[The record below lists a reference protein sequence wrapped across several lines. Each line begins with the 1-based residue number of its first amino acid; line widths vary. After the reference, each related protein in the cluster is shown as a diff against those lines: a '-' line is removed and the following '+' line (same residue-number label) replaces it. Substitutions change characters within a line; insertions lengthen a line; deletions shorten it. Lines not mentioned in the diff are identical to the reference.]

1 MFCVKCGEEDV
12 ETINGLCLNCFLDGR
27 KLISMPH
34 HVDLMRCANCEEFSI
49 DDQWVRKDLDQA
61 VEDIALSSLAVIP
74 EGRVASVGV
83 MTEKQEDKTFVVHV
97 QADVD
102 VSGVIATDE
111 DSVIVRLKNT
121 VCKRCSRQLGSYYES
136 IIQVRTG
143 EKTLDDD
150 LRDEVVRSVTASVET
165 QSKTNRS
172 LFISKVQEVPGGVD
186 IYLSSISLG
195 KTLTRELSETYGAEV
210 KESSS
215 LVGVSSDGQEVYRV
229 TFLLRL
235 PMYHVGDVI
244 QFKERP
250 YKLTAVNKN
259 GGKMIDLYSFRETS
273 IKKFEL
279 LTVKVLFKAK
289 DIKEATVVSSSPKE
303 IQVLHPTTFVTKDV
317 RIPDDAEIGET
328 VRVVDIEDDLLFIP

>member
-12 ETINGLCLNCFLDGR
+12 ETINGLCLNCFLNGR

-34 HVDLMRCANCEEFSI
+34 HVDLMRCANCEEFNVN
-49 DDQWVRKDLDQA
+49 DQWLKKKLNDA
-61 VEDIALSSLAVIP
+61 VEDIALTTLSVIP
-74 EGRVASVGV
+74 EGKIVSVGV
-83 MTEKQEDKTFVVHV
+83 MVEKQEEKTFVVHV

-102 VSGVIATDE
+102 VGGVVTMDE

-143 EKTLDDD
+143 EKILDDD

-195 KTLTRELSETYGAEV
+195 KTLTRELSEFYGAEV

-235 PMYHVGDVI
+235 PLYHVGDVI
-244 QFKERP
+244 LFKDRP
-250 YKLTAVNKN
+250 YKLTALNKN
-259 GGKMIDLYSFRETS
+259 GGKMIDLYDFRETS
-273 IKKFEL
+273 IKNYEL

-289 DIKEATVVSSSPKE
+289 EVKDATVVSSSDKE
-303 IQVLHPTTFVTKDV
+303 IQVLHPTSYITKDV
-317 RIPDDAEIGET
+317 RIPEDAEIGET
-328 VRVVDIEDDLLFIP
+328 VKVVEIEEVLLYVP

>member
-1 MFCVKCGEEDV
+1 MFCVKCGQEDV
-12 ETINGLCLNCFLDGR
+12 ETVNGLCLNCFLDGR

-34 HVDLMRCANCEEFSI
+34 HVDLMRCANCEEFSVN
-49 DDQWVRKDLDQA
+49 DQWVRKDLDQA
-61 VEDIALSSLAVIP
+61 VEDIALTTLSVIP
-74 EGRVASVGV
+74 EGKVVSVGV
-83 MTEKQEDKTFVVHV
+83 MVEKQEDKTFVVHV

-102 VSGVIATDE
+102 VSGVVATDE

-150 LRDEVVRSVTASVET
+150 LRDEVVRAVTASVEN

-172 LFISKVQEVPGGVD
+172 LFISKVQQVPGGVD

-235 PMYHVGDVI
+235 PMYHVGDI
-244 QFKERP
+244 ILFKDRP
-250 YKLTAVNKN
+250 YELTAVNKN
-259 GGKMIDLYSFRETS
+259 GGKMTDLYDFRETS

-279 LTVKVLFKAK
+279 LTVKVICKEK
-289 DIKEATVVSSSPKE
+289 DIKEATVVSRSGDE
-303 IQVLHPTTFVTKDV
+303 IQVLHPTSYLTKDV
-317 RIPDDAEIGET
+317 RIPKGSEIGET
-328 VRVVDIEDDLLFIP
+328 VKVVEIEEVLLFVP

>member
-12 ETINGLCLNCFLDGR
+12 ETVNGLCLNCFLDGR

-34 HVDLMRCANCEEFSI
+34 HVDLMRCANCEEFSVN
-49 DDQWVRKDLDQA
+49 DQWVRKDLDQA
-61 VEDIALSSLAVIP
+61 VEDIALTTLSVIP
-74 EGRVASVGV
+74 EGKVVSVGV
-83 MTEKQEDKTFVVHV
+83 MVEKQEDKTFVVHV

-102 VSGVIATDE
+102 VSGVVATDE

-150 LRDEVVRSVTASVET
+150 LRDEVVRAVTASVEN

-172 LFISKVQEVPGGVD
+172 LFISKVQQVPGGVD

-235 PMYHVGDVI
+235 PMYHVGDI
-244 QFKERP
+244 ILFKDRP
-250 YKLTAVNKN
+250 YELTAVNKN
-259 GGKMIDLYSFRETS
+259 GGKMTDLYDFRETS

-279 LTVKVLFKAK
+279 LTVKVICKEK
-289 DIKEATVVSSSPKE
+289 DIKEATVVSRSGDE
-303 IQVLHPTTFVTKDV
+303 IQVLHPTSYLTKDV
-317 RIPDDAEIGET
+317 RIPKGCEIGET
-328 VRVVDIEDDLLFIP
+328 VKVVEIEEVLLFVP

>member
-1 MFCVKCGEEDV
+1 M
-12 ETINGLCLNCFLDGR
+12 
-27 KLISMPH
+27 
-34 HVDLMRCANCEEFSI
+34 
-49 DDQWVRKDLDQA
+49 
-61 VEDIALSSLAVIP
+61 EDIALTSLSVIP
-74 EGRVASVGV
+74 EGRVVSVGV
-83 MTEKQEDKTFVVHV
+83 MTDKQEDKTFVVHV

-121 VCKRCSRQLGSYYES
+121 VCKRCSRQRGSYYES
-136 IIQVRTG
+136 IMQVRTG

-150 LRDEVVRSVTASVET
+150 LRDEVVRYVTTSVET

-195 KTLTRELSETYGAEV
+195 KTLTRDLSESYGAEV

-244 QFKERP
+244 LFKDRP

-259 GGKMIDLYSFRETS
+259 GGKMVDLYNFRETS

-279 LTVKVLFKAK
+279 LTIKILFKAK
-289 DIKEATVVSSSPKE
+289 DIREATVVSSSPKE
-303 IQVLHPTTFVTKDV
+303 IQVLHPTTYVTKDV
-317 RIPDDAEIGET
+317 RIPDDVEVGET
-328 VRVVDIEDDLLFIP
+328 VGVVDYEDDLLFVP

>member
-34 HVDLMRCANCEEFSI
+34 HVDLMRCANCEEFSV
-49 DDQWVRKDLDQA
+49 DDQWVKKTLDQA
-61 VEDIALSSLAVIP
+61 VEDIALTTLAVIP
-74 EGRVASVGV
+74 EGRIASVGV
-83 MTEKQEDKTFVVHV
+83 AVEKQEEKTFVVHV

-150 LRDEVVRSVTASVET
+150 LRDEVVRAVTASVET
-165 QSKTNRS
+165 QSRTNRS

-235 PMYHVGDVI
+235 PMYHIGDVI
-244 QFKERP
+244 LHKDRP

-259 GGKMIDLYSFRETS
+259 GGKMIDLYDFRETS

-279 LTVKVLFKAK
+279 LNIKVLFKAK
-289 DIKEATVVSSSPKE
+289 EVKEATVVSTSSGE
-303 IQVLHPTTFVTKDV
+303 IQVLHPSSYLTKDV
-317 RIPDDAEIGET
+317 RIPKDSEIGET
-328 VRVVDIEDDLLFIP
+328 VRVVEYEEDLLFVP

>member
-1 MFCVKCGEEDV
+1 
-12 ETINGLCLNCFLDGR
+12 
-27 KLISMPH
+27 
-34 HVDLMRCANCEEFSI
+34 
-49 DDQWVRKDLDQA
+49 
-61 VEDIALSSLAVIP
+61 LSSLAVIP
-74 EGRVASVGV
+74 EGKVVSVGV
-83 MTEKQEDKTFVVHV
+83 MVDKQEDKTFVVHV

-102 VSGVIATDE
+102 VSGVVATDE

-150 LRDEVVRSVTASVET
+150 LRDEVVRYVTASVET

-195 KTLTRELSETYGAEV
+195 KTLTRDLSDSYGAEV

-244 QFKERP
+244 LFNDRP

-259 GGKMIDLYSFRETS
+259 GGKMVDLYSFRETS

-289 DIKEATVVSSSPKE
+289 DVKEATVVSSSPKE
-303 IQVLHPTTFVTKDV
+303 IQVLHPTTYITKDV
-317 RIPDDAEIGET
+317 RVPEDAEIGET
-328 VRVVDIEDDLLFIP
+328 VNVVDYEDDLLFVP

>member
-34 HVDLMRCANCEEFSI
+34 HVDLMRCANCEEFSV
-49 DDQWVRKDLDQA
+49 DDQWVRKSLDQA
-61 VEDIALSSLAVIP
+61 VEDIALTTLSVIP

-83 MTEKQEDKTFVVHV
+83 MVEKQEDKTFVVHV

-102 VSGVIATDE
+102 VNGVIATDE

-150 LRDEVVRSVTASVET
+150 LRDEVVRSVRSSVET

-195 KTLTRELSETYGAEV
+195 KTLTRELSESYGAEV

-244 QFKERP
+244 LFKERP

-259 GGKMIDLYSFRETS
+259 GGKMTDLYDFRETS

-279 LTVKVLFKAK
+279 LTIKVLYKSR
-289 DIKEATVVSSSPKE
+289 DVKEATVVSTSPGE
-303 IQVLHPTTFVTKDV
+303 IQVLHPSSYITKDV
-317 RIPDDAEIGET
+317 RVPADADIGET
-328 VRVVDIEDDLLFIP
+328 VRVVEIEEELFFVP

>member
-12 ETINGLCLNCFLDGR
+12 ETIDGLCLNCFLDGR

-34 HVDLMRCANCEEFSI
+34 HVDLMRCANCEEFSV
-49 DDQWVRKDLDQA
+49 DDQWVRKTLDQA
-61 VEDIALSSLAVIP
+61 VEDIALTTLSVIP
-74 EGRVASVGV
+74 EGKIASVGV
-83 MTEKQEDKTFVVHV
+83 MVEKQEDKTFVVHV

-102 VSGVIATDE
+102 VEGVIATDE

-150 LRDEVVRSVTASVET
+150 LRDEVVRSVRASVET

-244 QFKERP
+244 LFKDRP

-259 GGKMIDLYSFRETS
+259 GGKMTDLYDFRETS

-279 LTVKVLFKAK
+279 LTVKVLFKE
-289 DIKEATVVSSSPKE
+289 KEIMDATVVSSSPKE
-303 IQVLHPTTFVTKDV
+303 IQVLHPKTYVTKDV
-317 RIPDDAEIGET
+317 RIPEGHEIGET
-328 VRVVDIEDDLLFIP
+328 VKVVEIEDDLLFIP

>member
-34 HVDLMRCANCEEFSI
+34 HVDLMRCANCEEFSV
-49 DDQWVRKDLDQA
+49 DDQWVRKSLDQA
-61 VEDIALSSLAVIP
+61 VEDIALTTLSVIP

-83 MTEKQEDKTFVVHV
+83 MVEKQEDKTFVVHV

-102 VSGVIATDE
+102 VNGVIATDE

-150 LRDEVVRSVTASVET
+150 LRDEVVRSVRSSVET

-172 LFISKVQEVPGGVD
+172 LFISKVQEVSGGVD

-195 KTLTRELSETYGAEV
+195 KTLTRELSESYGAEV

-244 QFKERP
+244 LFKERP

-259 GGKMIDLYSFRETS
+259 GGKMTDLYDFRETS

-279 LTVKVLFKAK
+279 LTIKVLYKSR
-289 DIKEATVVSSSPKE
+289 DVKEATVVSTSPGE
-303 IQVLHPTTFVTKDV
+303 IQVLHPSSYITKDV
-317 RIPDDAEIGET
+317 RVPADADIGET
-328 VRVVDIEDDLLFIP
+328 VRVVEIEEELFFVP

>member
-12 ETINGLCLNCFLDGR
+12 ETINGLCLNCFLNGR

-34 HVDLMRCANCEEFSI
+34 HVDLMRCANCEEFNVN
-49 DDQWVRKDLDQA
+49 DQWLKKKLNDA
-61 VEDIALSSLAVIP
+61 VEDIALTTLSVIP
-74 EGRVASVGV
+74 EGKIVSVGV
-83 MTEKQEDKTFVVHV
+83 MVEKQEEKTFVVHV

-102 VSGVIATDE
+102 VGGVVTMDE

-235 PMYHVGDVI
+235 PLYHVGDVI
-244 QFKERP
+244 LFKDRP
-250 YKLTAVNKN
+250 YKLTALNKN
-259 GGKMIDLYSFRETS
+259 GGKMIDLYDFRETS
-273 IKKFEL
+273 IKNYEL

-289 DIKEATVVSSSPKE
+289 EVKEATVVSSSEKE
-303 IQVLHPTTFVTKDV
+303 IQVLHPTSYVTKDV
-317 RIPDDAEIGET
+317 RIPEDAEIGET
-328 VRVVDIEDDLLFIP
+328 VKVVEIEEVLLYVP

>member
-1 MFCVKCGEEDV
+1 MFCVKCGKEDV
-12 ETINGLCLNCFLDGR
+12 ETINGLCLDCFLDGR

-34 HVDLMRCANCEEFSI
+34 HVDLMRCANCEEFSV
-49 DDQWVRKDLDQA
+49 DDQWVRKPLNRA
-61 VEDIALSSLAVIP
+61 VEDIALTTLGVIP
-74 EGRVASVGV
+74 EGRIASVGV
-83 MTEKQEDKTFVVHV
+83 MVEKQEEKTFVVHV

-235 PMYHVGDVI
+235 PMYHVGDI
-244 QFKERP
+244 LQFKDRP

-259 GGKMIDLYSFRETS
+259 GGKMIDLYNFRETS

-279 LTVKVLFKAK
+279 LTVRVLFKAK
-289 DIKEATVVSSSPKE
+289 EVKDATVVSSAPGE
-303 IQVLHPTTFVTKDV
+303 IQVLHPTTYMTKDV
-317 RIPDDAEIGET
+317 RVPKDAEIGET
-328 VRVVDIEDDLLFIP
+328 APVVEIDDELLYIP

>member
-1 MFCVKCGEEDV
+1 MFCVKCGKEDV
-12 ETINGLCLNCFLDGR
+12 ETINGLCLDCFLDGR

-34 HVDLMRCANCEEFSI
+34 HVDLMRCANCEEFSV
-49 DDQWVRKDLDQA
+49 DDQWVRKPLNRA
-61 VEDIALSSLAVIP
+61 VEDIALTTRGVIP
-74 EGRVASVGV
+74 EGRIASVGV
-83 MTEKQEDKTFVVHV
+83 MVEKQEEKTFVVHV

-235 PMYHVGDVI
+235 PMYHVGDI
-244 QFKERP
+244 LQFKDRP

-259 GGKMIDLYSFRETS
+259 GGKMIDLYNFRETS

-279 LTVKVLFKAK
+279 LTVRVLFKAK
-289 DIKEATVVSSSPKE
+289 EVKDATVVSSAPGE
-303 IQVLHPTTFVTKDV
+303 IQVLHPTTYMTKDV
-317 RIPDDAEIGET
+317 RVPKDAEIGET
-328 VRVVDIEDDLLFIP
+328 APVVEIDDELLYIP

>member
-12 ETINGLCLNCFLDGR
+12 ETVNGLCLKCFLDGR

-61 VEDIALSSLAVIP
+61 VEDIALTSLSVIP
-74 EGRVASVGV
+74 EGRVVSVGV
-83 MTEKQEDKTFVVHV
+83 MTDKQEDKTFVVHV

-136 IIQVRTG
+136 IMQVRTG

-150 LRDEVVRSVTASVET
+150 LRDEVVRYVTTSVET

-195 KTLTRELSETYGAEV
+195 KTLTRDLSESYGAEV

-244 QFKERP
+244 LFKDRP

-259 GGKMIDLYSFRETS
+259 GGKMVDLYNFRETS

-279 LTVKVLFKAK
+279 LTIKILFKAK
-289 DIKEATVVSSSPKE
+289 DIREATVVSSSPKE
-303 IQVLHPTTFVTKDV
+303 IQVLHPTTYVTKDV
-317 RIPDDAEIGET
+317 RIPDDVEVGET
-328 VRVVDIEDDLLFIP
+328 VGVVDYEDDLLFVP